1 MFVGIIL
8 IICGLLIAMYPLLLS
23 IIVATL
29 LITSGVV
36 ILMLWYRFKSTARKF
51 DDPFMGFFM
60 GP

>member
-1 MFVGIIL
+1 MFAGVML
-8 IICGLLIAMYPLLLS
+8 IIGGLLIAAYPPFLS

-29 LITSGVV
+29 LIGAGII
-36 ILMLWYRFKSTARKF
+36 ILMLWYRFKRTSRKF

>member
-1 MFVGIIL
+1 MFAGIML
-8 IICGLLIAMYPLLLS
+8 IISGLLIALYPPMLS

-29 LITSGVV
+29 LIGAGVI
-36 ILMLWYRFKSTARKF
+36 ILMLWYRFKSTSRKF